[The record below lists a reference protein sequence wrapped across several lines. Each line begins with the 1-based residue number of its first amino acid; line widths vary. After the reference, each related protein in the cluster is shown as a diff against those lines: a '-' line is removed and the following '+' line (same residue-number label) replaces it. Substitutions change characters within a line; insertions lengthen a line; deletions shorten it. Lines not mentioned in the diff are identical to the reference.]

1 MNRQQKLILL
11 TSLGSMLEYYDFII
25 YGMMTIY
32 LSAIFFPN
40 NLPEI
45 AYLKSFSV
53 LSIGYLARPLG
64 GYCFGVISDLYGR
77 KKALILAMLL
87 MAGATL
93 MIGLLPSYE
102 KAGLLAPL
110 LLIVA
115 RFLQGLSFGI
125 EIPSMT
131 TLIREHS
138 TDKHRSGKYFGFIMS
153 STGLGAVLASGMVF
167 LITQYFN
174 QDEIIQSAW
183 RIPFLMGSVLALFI
197 VFVRGNIE
205 ETPVFIQNKDKS
217 LLHHFSK
224 QIRLD
229 LIKNNWRG
237 LISGMAITL
246 FFSFLIIFSL
256 YIPVYLSQYFHYSI
270 QDIFSIMT
278 PSIFMSILL
287 SPLFGQWFDRVDRF
301 QFLKIT
307 LIVFL
312 VFLIYS
318 LQILQSG
325 SKSALI
331 FFLFGYQVIIGAYAT
346 NIMTILPDIF
356 PAQVRTTGI
365 GLCYNMAYALAS
377 LSPMILTSII
387 ETQNYEWVVIVFAV
401 MVVSIS
407 FMGSLFLQSSIFNP
421 NHMMNIEIRQP
432 DS

>member
-1 MNRQQKLILL
+1 MHRKQKLILL

-64 GYCFGVISDLYGR
+64 GYCFGVVSDLYGR

-93 MIGLLPSYE
+93 MIGFLPSY
-102 KAGLLAPL
+102 KTAGLLAPV

-131 TLIREHS
+131 TLIREHNQ
-138 TDKHRSGKYFGFIMS
+138 DNQRAGKYFGFIMS
-153 STGLGAVLASGMVF
+153 STGLGAVLASLMVF
-167 LITQYFN
+167 LITRYFN
-174 QDEIIQSAW
+174 QDEIVAWAW
-183 RIPFLMGSVLALFI
+183 RIPFLLGSLLALFI
-197 VFVRGNIE
+197 IFVRGSID
-205 ETPVFIQNKDKS
+205 ETPVFIQNKDKA
-217 LLHHFSK
+217 LLHDFSK

-229 LIKNNWRG
+229 LCKNNWKG
-237 LISGMAITL
+237 LLSGMSITL

-287 SPLFGQWFDRVDRF
+287 SPIFGQWFDKLDRF

-312 VFLIYS
+312 AFLIYS

-365 GLCYNMAYALAS
+365 GICYNMAYALAS
-377 LSPMILTSII
+377 LSPVILTSII
-387 ETQNYEWVVIVFAV
+387 QPQNYEWVVIVFSV
-401 MVVSIS
+401 MMVSIS
-407 FMGSLFLQSSIFNP
+407 FIGSHFLQSSIFNP
-421 NHMMNIEIRQP
+421 NQMIGENTR
-432 DS
+432 